1 VERITS
7 LQNPRW
13 KMACSLRD
21 RRPRKKSGWT
31 LIDGV
36 RECAY
41 ALESGAIV
49 ESLWIPESLWEGD
62 AIAAEAHRD
71 LDWLVQ
77 RVQENRQGGVFL
89 VPDRM
94 FEALTFGDRSSSV
107 VAVATWSPQPLAH
120 LQAPSDRPV
129 LILDRFEKPG
139 NIGAAFRTAEA
150 SGAAAVILCDPMCDV
165 DNPNAIR
172 ASQGSLFLV
181 PCAVASA
188 EQTLAWLGEQQ
199 RQAYAAR
206 VDATD
211 CYTSLPLQQSHA
223 WVIGNE
229 AMGVQDAWRRGPVR
243 PVRIPMQGKLDSLN
257 ASVTVGILLYES
269 LRQRNGEKEGK
280 IPC

>member
-1 VERITS
+1 
-7 LQNPRW
+7 
-13 KMACSLRD
+13 
-21 RRPRKKSGWT
+21 
-31 LIDGV
+31 V

-41 ALESGAIV
+41 ALEAGAIV

-71 LDWLVQ
+71 VDWLIQ
-77 RVQENRQGGVFL
+77 RVEENRRGGVFL

-94 FEALTFGDRSSSV
+94 FEALTFGDRSASV
-107 VAVATWSPQPLAH
+107 VAVAAWSPQPLDQLKAT
-120 LQAPSDRPV
+120 PDRPV

-188 EQTLAWLGEQQ
+188 EQTLAWLGDQQ
-199 RQAYAAR
+199 RTAYAAR
-206 VDATD
+206 VDAVD
-211 CYTSLPLQQSHA
+211 CYSGLPLYQSHA

-269 LRQRNGEKEGK
+269 LRQREAGKEGK
-280 IPC
+280 VPC